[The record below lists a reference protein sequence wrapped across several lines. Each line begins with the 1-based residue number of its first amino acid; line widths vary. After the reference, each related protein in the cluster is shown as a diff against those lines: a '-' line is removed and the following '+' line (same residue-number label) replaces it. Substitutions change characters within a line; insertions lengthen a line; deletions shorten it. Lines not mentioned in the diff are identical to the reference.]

1 MKEKPQELF
10 QTQNQDESDIPAAP
24 DGEPRARPPL
34 PPAEEMYEAFV
45 NRDPSYEGVFWA
57 GVTTTGIFCRP
68 ECTARKP
75 KRENVQFFAS
85 RREALENGYRPCK
98 LCSPMLAKGEEPQW
112 LAELMKEID
121 SGPDRRFT
129 DADIRERGIDPNR
142 LRRWFKKQYGM
153 TFQAYLRLRRLGR
166 AFGQIQNGGTVID
179 TAFDAGFKS
188 LSGFTEAFK
197 KAFGFPPTVSGT
209 AAGTPVIT
217 LKRLITPLGPMLAG
231 SIRGIVEP
239 DSDSAADSRAAGRLE
254 SDSAAPGKEKI
265 CLVEFVGRRMLETQ
279 FGRLRK
285 LTGAAFVPGESPLL
299 DRLQA
304 ELDEYFT
311 GKRRE
316 FTVPLLY
323 AGTAFQQEV
332 WRGLQSIPYGE
343 TRSYGEQAEA
353 LGKPQAVRAAAR
365 ANGDNRIAIIIPC
378 HRVIGADGS
387 PTGYGGGI
395 WRKWYLLDLERG
407 NR

>member
-1 MKEKPQELF
+1 MNEQQQELF
-10 QTQNQDESDIPAAP
+10 LRHA
-24 DGEPRARPPL
+24 L

-45 NRDPSYEGVFWA
+45 NRDPSYEGVFWT

-75 KRENVQFFAS
+75 KRENVVFFRT

-98 LCSPMLAKGEEPQW
+98 ICGPMLPKGEYPQW

-121 SGPDRRFT
+121 GDPDRRFT

-179 TAFDAGFKS
+179 TAFDAGFES

-197 KAFGFPPTVSGT
+197 KAFGFSPAVSST
-209 AAGTPVIT
+209 GTPVIT
-217 LKRLITPLGPMLAG
+217 LKRLLTPLGPMLAG
-231 SIRGIVEP
+231 SISGVAEP
-239 DSDSAADSRAAGRLE
+239 DGDGLSSE
-254 SDSAAPGKEKI
+254 QI
-265 CLVEFVGRRMLETQ
+265 CLLEFVERRMLETQ
-279 FGRLRK
+279 LGRLRK
-285 LTGAAFVPGESPLL
+285 LTGAAFAPGESALL
-299 DRLQA
+299 DRLRA
-304 ELDEYFT
+304 ELDEYFA
-311 GKRRE
+311 GKGKE

-323 AGTAFQQEV
+323 AGTPFQEEV
-332 WRGLQSIPYGE
+332 WRGLTTIPYGE

-353 LGKPQAVRAAAR
+353 LEKPKAVRAVAK
-365 ANGDNRIAIIIPC
+365 ANGDNRISIIIPC

-387 PTGYGGGI
+387 LTGYGGGI
-395 WRKWYLLDLERG
+395 WRKRYLLDLERG
-407 NR
+407 GVKRKKC